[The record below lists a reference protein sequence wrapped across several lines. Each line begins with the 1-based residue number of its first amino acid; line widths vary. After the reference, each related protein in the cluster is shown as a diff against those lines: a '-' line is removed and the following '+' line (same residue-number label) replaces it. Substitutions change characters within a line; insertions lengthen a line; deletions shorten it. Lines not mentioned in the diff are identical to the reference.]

1 MAQTRRCEWTLAS
14 TLAASLP
21 GFVAYLSADNLL
33 GTSIFMAPSSGGAA
47 FDDGRD
53 IRAYSVVG
61 GVPEQIP
68 VEVQFNRFSQTA
80 RIWARFPSFTVAP
93 TLRLEW
99 GDSSLS
105 AVPVTGTYGRN
116 AVWQD
121 YALVIHATEDGTT
134 ATDSTGN
141 GAVTVEGGGFAPA
154 TVAHPGGMAGWK
166 FDGIDDRWSTPARDG
181 IRARRPFTAQ
191 AWTARGSTSVHDYL
205 FSNLNNQGW
214 AFRRGGGATSN
225 LNYDTWNASGAGSG
239 ATVAWGSSWHSHAVT
254 ASATTL
260 KFYDNGAQ
268 LGADAA
274 HSIQPNN
281 TYNQLLV
288 SGYWTN
294 GSAVMWSSAT
304 FSEWRIRPD
313 VLSADWLATEYSN
326 QSDPLSFWGTPVET
340 DIGGGD
346 SPVVAEAGL
355 PTAVAVAP
363 AATAYGGAV
372 AGASLTGTVALAPAA
387 VATGST
393 VALSGLPEA
402 IFTAPTGSV
411 SGGAAIATALPA
423 VTLSAPAAQ
432 VTASGSVSAAASLPT
447 ATVSA
452 PQAYGS
458 GSQSVLAEAGLAV
471 AMALPPLVQVSAG
484 AMAFAALPAIGVYAP
499 GAHASAG
506 SATLAFAELPT
517 VVAVAPEALAA
528 GAARAVAEL
537 PTITASAPVAIIGQ
551 PYIPSVSRM
560 GRAGGGRGGSAPAA
574 RVARA
579 VRF

>member
-105 AVPVTGTYGRN
+105 AVPVTDTYGRN

-141 GAVTVEGGGFAPA
+141 GAVAVEGGGFAQA
-154 TVAHPGGMAGWK
+154 TLEHPGGLAGWK
-166 FDGIDDRWSTPARDG
+166 FDGIDDRWSTPARNG
-181 IRARRPFTAQ
+181 IRAQRPFTAQ
-191 AWTARGSTSVHDYL
+191 AWTARGSTTVHDYL
-205 FSNLNNQGW
+205 FSNLNNRGW
-214 AFRRGGGATSN
+214 AFRRSGGTTSS
-225 LNYDTWNASGAGSG
+225 LQYDTWNASGAGSG
-239 ATVAWGSSWHSHAVT
+239 ATVTWGTGWHSHAVT
-254 ASATTL
+254 ASGTTL

-268 LGADAA
+268 FSADIS

-281 TYNQLLV
+281 TYDQLLV
-288 SGYWTN
+288 SGFWTN
-294 GSAVMWSSAT
+294 GSATMWSSAT
-304 FSEWRIRPD
+304 FSEWRIRPEA
-313 VLSADWLATEYSN
+313 LSPEWLATEYSN

-340 DIGGGD
+340 DMGGGD

-355 PTAVAVAP
+355 PTAVATAP
-363 AATAYGGAV
+363 AATANGDAI
-372 AGASLTGTVALAPAA
+372 ADAALPSATTLAPLATGT
-387 VATGST
+387 GSA
-393 VALSGLPEA
+393 VALSGLPEV
-402 IFTAPTGSV
+402 ILTAPTGSAA
-411 SGGAAIATALPA
+411 GGAAATAALPV
-423 VTLSAPAAQ
+423 VTLSAPTAQ
-432 VTASGSVSAAASLPT
+432 VTASGSVIAAASLPMV
-447 ATVSA
+447 AVFA

-517 VVAVAPEALAA
+517 VVAVAPVVLAA
-528 GAARAVAEL
+528 GAARAAAGL
-537 PTITASAPVAIIGQ
+537 PAITASAPEAIIGQ
-551 PYIPSVSRM
+551 PYIPSFSRM

-579 VRF
+579 VGF